1 MFYMKKCIFALLLL
15 SAALLVLGGCIR
27 GDRALV
33 RGEGPRVAHTL
44 DVAGFT
50 GLSIAGAH
58 DLTFRQ
64 APHFSVVLEIQA
76 NLFEFLEA
84 EVVNGVLEIDY
95 SRSFTTG
102 RNHTP
107 RLTIYAPDLNFLSVA
122 GAVDA
127 DMELNVDTLIISLAG
142 AANLNM
148 VGSAQLLTFSVA
160 GAANVN
166 AFDMHA
172 VDATVSVAGTGL
184 VEVYA
189 SNTLDISI
197 AGVGR
202 VRYDGDATVTRSTA
216 GLGSIRRR

>member
-1 MFYMKKCIFALLLL
+1 
-15 SAALLVLGGCIR
+15 
-27 GDRALV
+27 
-33 RGEGPRVAHTL
+33 
-44 DVAGFT
+44 
-50 GLSIAGAH
+50 
-58 DLTFRQ
+58 
-64 APHFSVVLEIQA
+64 LEIQA

-95 SRSFTTG
+95 SRSFTTTG
-102 RNHTP
+102 RDTTP
-107 RLTIYAPDLNFLSVA
+107 RLTIYAPDLNILHVA
-122 GAVDA
+122 GAVNA
-127 DMELNVDTLIISLAG
+127 DMELDVDTLTISLAG

-148 VGSAQLLTFSVA
+148 AGTVGSLDISVA
-160 GAANVN
+160 GAANVS
-166 AFDMHA
+166 AFDLHA